1 MGNFLESL
9 FDALIELVFQKGE
22 KKNRKKSWKQF
33 LKDNRE
39 EAKRRDEEIMALP
52 FKEKVI
58 RSSKFILRVIGAGIV
73 TIIFFIILLEL
84 GWLESFLQLF

>member
-39 EAKRRDEEIMALP
+39 EA
-52 FKEKVI
+52 
-58 RSSKFILRVIGAGIV
+58 
-73 TIIFFIILLEL
+73 
-84 GWLESFLQLF
+84 

>member
-58 RSSKFILRVIGAGIV
+58 RSSKFIRAR
-73 TIIFFIILLEL
+73 IIKY
-84 GWLESFLQLF
+84 

>member
-58 RSSKFILRVIGAGIV
+58 RSSKFIFMLGLCKHAR
-73 TIIFFIILLEL
+73 IFSDFIMKMCRKLP
-84 GWLESFLQLF
+84 S